1 MRDSAFSLRKEEK
14 DLVNQKIIE
23 GDNILLYLDARRTY
37 MIKIQAGQTF
47 HTHKGYLKL
56 DELIGREYGE
66 PIKSSLG
73 IYFTTFKPALTDY
86 IMKSSRNTQII
97 YPKDAALIVMFS
109 GIGPGSRVAES
120 GTGTGSL
127 TTALAHYVGS
137 SGKVYTYELR
147 PEFQKNAA
155 KNLQRSKLIDNVEM
169 KNGDI
174 VATGFN
180 ERDLDAVIL
189 DLAVPWLVVPH
200 AYEALRPSGILVSFS
215 PTIDQVVKTTE
226 ALRENNFVFIET
238 VECLMRG
245 MQVERGKTRPQ
256 TMMTGHTGY
265 ITHARKILK
274 IPTPAV
280 EETVQEAAA
289 PASLQETAP
298 EILEQEENNEEMT
311 EEESA

>member
-1 MRDSAFSLRKEEK
+1 M
-14 DLVNQKIIE
+14 VNQKISE
-23 GDNILLYLDARRTY
+23 GDYVLIYLDARRTY
-37 MIKIQAGQTF
+37 MIKMQAGQTF

-56 DELIGREYGE
+56 DELIGKEYGE

-73 IYFTTFKPALTDY
+73 IYFTTLKPALTDY

-109 GIGPGSRVAES
+109 GIGPGSRVVES

-137 SGKVYTYELR
+137 TGKVYTYELR
-147 PEFQKNAA
+147 SEFQKNAA
-155 KNLQRSKLIDNVEM
+155 KNLERSKLIDHVEM
-169 KNGDI
+169 KSGDVTLGI
-174 VATGFN
+174 EEKDV
-180 ERDLDAVIL
+180 DAVIL

-226 ALRENNFVFIET
+226 ALREKGFVFIET
-238 VECLMRG
+238 IECMMRA

-256 TMMTGHTGY
+256 TLMTGHTGY

-274 IPTPAV
+274 LPAQPPQETETSTEQPQ
-280 EETVQEAAA
+280 EEEEPEAAD
-289 PASLQETAP
+289 ET
-298 EILEQEENNEEMT
+298 T
-311 EEESA
+311 ELN